1 MEWGK
6 CFILSLNLPV
16 FKTSTPALISSN
28 ETCCFWFCFS
38 VGKTGNLFVTTVLKF
53 PVMYLCF
60 LPSRWAL
67 MDSFTFEKPVL
78 ENVRAFSLISSPLV
92 HSLSVTPIIEIL
104 HLWVWF
110 SNSVL
115 YFFLFCRGGG
125 RGNFLNSLTLM
136 FSLSFL
142 PWSYFYFPRVLSCFL
157 LLSL

>member
-1 MEWGK
+1 
-6 CFILSLNLPV
+6 
-16 FKTSTPALISSN
+16 
-28 ETCCFWFCFS
+28 
-38 VGKTGNLFVTTVLKF
+38 
-53 PVMYLCF
+53 
-60 LPSRWAL
+60 

-125 RGNFLNSLTLM
+125 EGEFPEFSNSYVQLIISAMIILLFSKSAFLFSVVVIVNSLSPCFMEVVFSSLKTTFLNTV
-136 FSLSFL
+136 FF
-142 PWSYFYFPRVLSCFL
+142 
-157 LLSL
+157 